1 MKQTTGTM
9 KISDKQIEELAN
21 ELKDRTCDFI
31 GEELFELLLEQ
42 DIVEETDDFAIV
54 LMNKVMKE
62 FYHPNLTNAWRKS
75 DLEW

>member
-9 KISDKQIEELAN
+9 KISDKQIEELAD